1 MTDTPKTPRRGA
13 NRLPLILGGV
23 LVGVA
28 LGYGGVAGYRALRTP
43 SAAIGP
49 CSAAVAQAAKLAPLV
64 KGEIAALTMATTPL
78 KIPDLAFDD
87 AQGARRTLADF
98 RGKTVLLN
106 LWATWCVP
114 CRKEM
119 PALNELQTKLGGP
132 DFEVVAVN
140 IDTRDGDKPK
150 AFLADAR
157 LDALGY
163 FTDKSARV
171 FQDLKS
177 IGRAVGMPTSVLLD
191 GQGCEIA
198 TIAGPAEWDSADALA
213 LIDAAMAKTP

>member
-1 MTDTPKTPRRGA
+1 MTDSPTPTKPRID
-13 NRLPLILGGV
+13 RLPLTIAAV
-23 LVGVA
+23 L
-28 LGYGGVAGYRALRTP
+28 AG
-43 SAAIGP
+43 AAIGYGSFTLWKRPVPTTGP
-49 CSAAVAQAAKLAPLV
+49 CAPALDLARRITPFI
-64 KGEIAALTMATTPL
+64 KGEVAALTPAAVPL
-78 KIPDLAFDD
+78 QLPDLSFED
-87 AQGARRTLADF
+87 AGGATKKLSDF
-98 RGKTVLLN
+98 RGRIVLLN

-140 IDTRDGDKPK
+140 IDTRDGQKPK
-150 AFLADAR
+150 AFLADAK

-177 IGRAVGMPTSVLLD
+177 VGRAVGMPTSVLID

-198 TIAGPAEWDSADALA
+198 TIAGPAEWSSADALA
-213 LIDAAMAKTP
+213 LLTAAKAP

>member
-1 MTDTPKTPRRGA
+1 MTDTPELRRPRA

-23 LVGVA
+23 LLGVG
-28 LGYGGVAGYRALRTP
+28 LGYGVVAGYRALNAPAVAT
-43 SAAIGP
+43 GP
-49 CSAAVAQAAKLAPLV
+49 CSAAVAQAARLTPLI
-64 KGEIAALTMATTPL
+64 KGEVAALTAAVTPL

-87 AQGARRTLADF
+87 AQGARKTLVDF

-119 PALNELQTKLGGP
+119 PALNDLQKQLGGA

-150 AFLADAR
+150 AFFAEAK

-177 IGRAVGMPTSVLLD
+177 VGRAVGMPTSVLLNGD
-191 GQGCEIA
+191 GCEIA
-198 TIAGPAEWDSADALA
+198 TIAGPAEWNSADAIA
-213 LIDAAMAKTP
+213 LLSAAKAN